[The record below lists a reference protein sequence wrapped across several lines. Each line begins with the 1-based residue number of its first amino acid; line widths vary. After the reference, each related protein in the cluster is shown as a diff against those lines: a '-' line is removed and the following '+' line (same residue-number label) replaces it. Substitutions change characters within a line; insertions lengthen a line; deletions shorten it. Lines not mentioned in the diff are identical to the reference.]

1 MKEKILQT
9 LRDLRA
15 YALQQGAEVKISYH
29 AEDSHLMRFANSAI
43 SLNTNEQLSRLEFT
57 AFDGRKR
64 ASYEMISGLED
75 LSKLKQ
81 GIDHAIEMVHHAQP
95 LTYDPT
101 IPDYKSDFSD
111 ESGFDADLA
120 NLENETRLGY
130 FNQVAAGLETEEIK
144 LSGIFSN
151 GTSTLAL
158 INTRSEHTQY
168 YRFTDC
174 QITVVLAH
182 GSLKWEVVAEQS
194 AQKKAELN
202 PAALHKRLALMVD
215 LYQKGKPEQL
225 PLGKYDVIFGS
236 AATGAWLD
244 FAQYIGIDG
253 GEMKRGGTFLAEKD
267 YGTKKFSDRFT
278 LLDDATRL
286 ETFPF
291 RRDYSGIDRGVFP
304 IVESGVFKSF
314 VWGQD
319 DADEFGVEPTGQSV
333 MHLSLSVKGGEKQ
346 VNSLEELLAMPR
358 DRDILFIPYIHY
370 IGIVNPTEGMLTGSS
385 RFGALLLKKDGSVAI
400 PYNVRFTQSL
410 LTFFG
415 DGIEWLSSETVPYN
429 TSRSYGAR
437 NPTAIIVPRFMR
449 VNDLEISHSN
459 QSY

>member
-9 LRDLRA
+9 LHELRA
-15 YALQQGAEVKISYH
+15 YAVQQRAELEISYH
-29 AEDSHLMRFANSAI
+29 SEDSHLMRFANSAI

-64 ASYEMISGLED
+64 ASYEMITGLDD
-75 LSKLKQ
+75 LDRLKQ
-81 GIDHAIEMVHHAQP
+81 GVDRAVEMAHHAQP

-101 IPDYKSDFSD
+101 IPTYKEDFAD
-111 ESGFDADLA
+111 ESGFDAALA
-120 NLENETRLGY
+120 EISNEERLEY
-130 FNQVAAGLETEEIK
+130 FNQVAAGLETDEIN

-151 GTSTLAL
+151 GTNTLAL

-168 YRFTDC
+168 YCFTDC

-182 GSLKWEVVAEQS
+182 SRLKWEVVAEQS

-202 PAALHKRLALMVD
+202 PEALHKRLALMVE

-225 PLGKYDVIFGS
+225 PLGKYDVVFG
-236 AATGAWLD
+236 AAASGAWLD

-253 GEMKRGGTFLAEKD
+253 GEMKRGNTFLAEKD
-267 YGTKKFSDRFT
+267 INTKKFSKKFT

-291 RRDYSGIDRGVFP
+291 RRDFSGIDRGVFP
-304 IVESGVFKSF
+304 IVENGVLKNF

-319 DADEFGVEPTGQSV
+319 DADEFDVEPTGQSV
-333 MHLSLSVKGGEKQ
+333 MHLSLVVKSGDKP
-346 VNSLEELLAMPR
+346 VNSLEDLLAMPR
-358 DRDILFIPYIHY
+358 DRDILYIPYIHY
-370 IGIVNPTEGMLTGSS
+370 IGIVNPTEGILTGSS
-385 RFGALLLKKDGSVAI
+385 RFGALLLKKDGSVTI

-415 DGIEWLSSETVPYN
+415 EGIEWISSETVPYN

-437 NPTAIIVPRFMR
+437 NPTAIIAPRFMQ
-449 VNDLEISHSN
+449 VNGLEISHSN